1 MSQQALQLH
10 TRRKNMQK
18 MFKPS
23 LIAAS
28 IVLAFSSQQ
37 ASATN
42 GYAAHGFGTVQKA
55 MGGTAVA
62 GSDNAMNIAT
72 NPASMSFGDN
82 NWTGGL
88 ELFVPD
94 RGMEHAGRP
103 GHPDLP
109 LTAFFPQPLH
119 PFLPQ
124 GAQIPGDNGISG
136 AKLKANE
143 KKMFVSPE
151 GAYQKKLRNKKFSV
165 GIAVYG
171 NGGMNASYD
180 RPIFSQSNKTS
191 INLEQLF
198 IAPSASMKINP
209 NHSIGASL
217 NLVYQRIDI
226 KGVDAFKPFSSDPNN
241 LSDNGTD
248 SSTGAGITLGWQGKI
263 RDDITFGLAYRSKA
277 SMSKFSKYKGLFA
290 EQGKFDVPSMIT
302 AGVSVSPTPKTTVA
316 LDVARIN
323 YTDSKSISNK
333 NNTAG
338 LQQQLVGQAFTGQ
351 SAPLKGPKLGD
362 NDGAGFG
369 WTDQTVVKVGI
380 KHKFNNKITLMGGYN
395 HGKAPIP
402 TDQTAFNVLAPATT
416 EDHLTL
422 GLQYQLS
429 KKSNVAFQYMHAF
442 SHKIKGDTATYS
454 NGQPKSPG
462 SQVGIGA
469 NPLTDFSAADIEMHQ
484 DAFGV
489 SYTKHF

>member
-1 MSQQALQLH
+1 
-10 TRRKNMQK
+10 MQK

-28 IVLAFSSQQ
+28 ILLAFSSQQ

-72 NPASMSFGDN
+72 NPASMSFGSN

-88 ELFVPD
+88 ELFTPD
-94 RGMEHAGRP
+94 RGMEHSGRP
-103 GHPDLP
+103 GNQNTPIS
-109 LTAFFPQPLH
+109 AFFPP
-119 PFLPQ
+119 
-124 GAQIPGDNGISG
+124 GAPGNWAPGDTVGVDSGIDG
-136 AKLKANE
+136 QVLRANE
-143 KKMFVSPE
+143 KKYFVSPE
-151 GAYQKKLRNKKFSV
+151 GAYQKHIGKKFSV
-165 GIAVYG
+165 GVAVYG

-180 RPIFSQSNKTS
+180 RPIFSQSKKTS

-209 NHSIGASL
+209 KHSIGASL

-226 KGVDAFKPFSSDPNN
+226 KGIDAFKPFSRSPNS
-241 LSDNGTD
+241 LSDKGVD
-248 SSTGAGITLGWQGKI
+248 SATGLGISIGWQGKI
-263 RDDITFGLAYRSKA
+263 LDTLTFGATYRSKA
-277 SMSKFSKYKGLFA
+277 SMSKFKKYKGLFA

-302 AGVSVSPTPKTTVA
+302 VGASLQATPKTTFA

-333 NNTAG
+333 NNTAS
-338 LQQQLVGQAFTGQ
+338 LQQQLVGQNFGLIPAG
-351 SAPLKGPKLGD
+351 SALQGPMLGD

-369 WTDQTVVKVGI
+369 WEDQTIVKVGV
-380 KHKFNNKITLMGGYN
+380 KHKVNNKITLLGGYN
-395 HGKAPIP
+395 HGKAPIT

-422 GLQYQLS
+422 GLEYNLS
-429 KKSNVAFQYMHAF
+429 KNSRISAQYMHAF
-442 SHKIKGDTATYS
+442 STTIKGDSAREA
-454 NGQPKSPG
+454 NGQPISPG
-462 SQVGIGA
+462 SQIGIGP
-469 NPLTDFSAADIEMHQ
+469 NPLTDFSAVDIDMNQ
-484 DAFGV
+484 DAFGIA
-489 SYTKHF
+489 YTKSF